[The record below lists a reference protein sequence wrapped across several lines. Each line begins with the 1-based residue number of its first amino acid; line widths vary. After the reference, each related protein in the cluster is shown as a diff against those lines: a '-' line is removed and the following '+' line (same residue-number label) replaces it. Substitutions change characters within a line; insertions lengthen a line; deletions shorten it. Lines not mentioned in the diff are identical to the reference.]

1 MGIMAQVLPQHRI
14 PGNLFYIAQEG
25 AELARL
31 YNRSRA
37 SDSIGATFGEVRAWT
52 LAYSM
57 ASCQTVPGSGGVL
70 QSDLRRMANDGQG
83 PLDLK
88 PGAAQDSMGLIRTV
102 LNHQKRLRQEVL
114 KQRKL
119 AQDALASTE
128 ALVQFNARITDPLVI
143 PSPWRN
149 AFSLTESAPQ
159 MGATLFRNQKIAGF
173 ADPQVRGDLGAERP
187 QTNIALEYR
196 DTPVNYL
203 ILDAPVDPIRMAQ
216 ADMAGYSLAAK
227 LERIAL
233 TAIEQKIG
241 DLLFRTNA
249 TLNYVGAMDLNASV
263 EGDSTALATATVNET
278 YEGMV
283 LILNTA
289 IAAASD
295 ALPMTKCVVAQQVAG
310 KLRNVLAN
318 TGISAWE
325 TLQKAYPSIQFSEAV
340 YLNSL
345 ISFDSG
351 TKHGVLVTNDGPD
364 GAQAAVTD
372 RPLMM
377 VYHNGLQTVTT
388 YVSPFAGLHYGYS
401 AAIGV
406 GDFAV

>member
-1 MGIMAQVLPQHRI
+1 MGNFAQVLPQHRI
-14 PGNLFYIAQEG
+14 PGSLFYIAQEG
-25 AELARL
+25 AELARQ
-31 YNRSRA
+31 YSRSRA

-52 LAYSM
+52 LAYSI
-57 ASCQTVPGSGGVL
+57 ASCQNFPGSGGGL
-70 QSDLRRMANDGQG
+70 QGDLRRMASDGRG
-83 PLDLK
+83 PLDMK
-88 PGAAQDSMGLIRTV
+88 ATDAQDGMGMIRTV
-102 LNHQKRLRQEVL
+102 LNHQKRLRGEVL

-119 AQDALASTE
+119 AQDALSSPE

-143 PSPWRN
+143 PSPWRK
-149 AFSLTESAPQ
+149 AFGFTESAPQ
-159 MGATLFRNQKIAGF
+159 MGATFFRNQKIAGF
-173 ADPQVRGDLGAERP
+173 ANPQVRGDLSPEQGQA
-187 QTNIALEYR
+187 NLALEYR
-196 DTPVNYL
+196 DTPVNY
-203 ILDAPVDPIRMAQ
+203 IVIEAPVDPIRMAQ

-227 LERIAL
+227 LERIAQ
-233 TAIEQKIG
+233 TSIEQKIG
-241 DLLFRTNA
+241 DLLFRSNA
-249 TLNYVGAMDLNASV
+249 SLNYVGAMDLNASV
-263 EGDSTALATATVNET
+263 EGDGTALASATVNET

-283 LILNTA
+283 LVLNTA

-325 TLQKAYPSIQFSEAV
+325 TLQKAYPGIEFSEAV

-345 ISFDSG
+345 TSFDSG

-364 GAQAAVTD
+364 GALAAVTD